1 MVEFIFLALFPGISF
16 SMGGS
21 DLMPWRVWMKYFD
34 WLQSE
39 QLIGLIIGHPQQ
51 KNAWLQRVWLMFLF
65 IGGLFLWGQ
74 LLNWGRGPLDFHDWA
89 DIFGPRLA
97 VLRAAIL
104 NGVLPLHTFTPVIED
119 GVTLRYLA
127 IPDQI
132 LSPQIFLLPWINIGQ
147 FILFQFWLMYA
158 LGFWALLQLR
168 CRFMLSLFAF
178 TILFALFNFNGH
190 ILSHAS
196 VGHANWGGYF
206 LYPVFALL
214 IFDLLDGKA
223 NWRWVAKVVFLSL
236 FIFLQG
242 SYHHFIWMLFFL
254 GLLALAVPRRFWW
267 LTAAAVFAVLVS
279 MVRILPAILLLGEV
293 NNKYVAGYP
302 LVLSIW
308 QYMTQLQ
315 TPYDYTLSFGLTNS
329 IGTWEYTFYVGI
341 LGALF
346 ILYFGAVRPLLSRD
360 GSDVFRPLLLPCL
373 GLTILSMDKVY
384 STLRQVFPLPLFTG
398 ERVAARIF
406 SLAFVFLLI
415 GAAVHFQRWLDG
427 KHLSLGSVVGM
438 LGLVVL
444 GANDLQ
450 RNLFMWSV
458 LNVAKYY
465 PVEYF
470 LPGLY
475 YPANQLGDTKY
486 LTLLSVGLIISLVSA
501 IGLLFLAW
509 REWHMASR

>member
-1 MVEFIFLALFPGISF
+1 MNNLE
-16 SMGGS
+16 
-21 DLMPWRVWMKYFD
+21 
-34 WLQSE
+34 WLKSE
-39 QLIGLIIGHPQQ
+39 QLIGIVVGRPQR
-51 KNAWLQRVWLMFLF
+51 KNAWLQRLWLVFLF
-65 IGGLFLWGQ
+65 IGGLYLWGQ
-74 LLNWGRGPLDFHDWA
+74 LLNFGRGPLNFHDWA
-89 DIFGPRLA
+89 AISGPRLA

-104 NGVLPLHTFTPVIED
+104 NGELPLHSITPVIED
-119 GVTLRYLA
+119 GVTLRFLA

-132 LSPQIFLLPWINIGQ
+132 LSPQITLLPWLDIGR
-147 FILFQFWLMYA
+147 FILLQFWLMYA

-168 CRFMLSLFAF
+168 RRFMLSLLAF
-178 TILFALFNFNGH
+178 SILFALFNFNGH

-254 GLLALAVPRRFWW
+254 GLLALTVPRRFWW
-267 LTAAAVFAVLVS
+267 LAAAAVFAVLVS
-279 MVRILPAILLLGEV
+279 MVRILPATLLLGDF
-293 NNKYVAGYP
+293 KYTYVAGYP

-315 TPYDYTLSFGLTNS
+315 TPYDYTISFGLTNS
-329 IGTWEYTFYVGI
+329 IGTWEYTFFVGI

-346 ILYFGAVRPLLSRD
+346 ILYFGVVRPMLSRD
-360 GSDVFRPLLLPCL
+360 GSDIFRLLLLPCL

-384 STLRQVFPLPLFTG
+384 SILREVLPLPLFTG
-398 ERVAARIF
+398 ERVPARIF
-406 SLAFVFLLI
+406 SLAFVFILI

-427 KHLSLGSVVGM
+427 KHLSLAGVGAM

-458 LNVAKYY
+458 LNIANYY
-465 PVEYF
+465 PAEYF
-470 LPGLY
+470 FPVRY
-475 YPANQLGDTKY
+475 YPANQFGDTQY
-486 LTLLSVGLIISLVSA
+486 LIFLSVGLIISLVSA
-501 IGLLFLAW
+501 LGLLYLAW
-509 REWHMASR
+509 REWRMASR

>member
-1 MVEFIFLALFPGISF
+1 MNNLVC
-16 SMGGS
+16 
-21 DLMPWRVWMKYFD
+21 
-34 WLQSE
+34 LQSE
-39 QLIGLIIGHPQQ
+39 QLIVLIVGRPQR
-51 KNAWLQRVWLMFLF
+51 KNAWLQRVWLVFLF
-65 IGGLFLWGQ
+65 IGGLYLWGQ
-74 LLNWGRGPLDFHDWA
+74 LLNFGRGPLDFHDWA
-89 DIFGPRLA
+89 AISGPRLA

-104 NGVLPLHTFTPVIED
+104 NGELPLHTITPVIED
-119 GVTLRYLA
+119 GVTLRFLA

-132 LSPQIFLLPWINIGQ
+132 LSPQITLLPWLDIGR
-147 FILFQFWLMYA
+147 FILLQFWFMYA

-168 CRFMLSLFAF
+168 RRFMLSLLAF

-254 GLLALAVPRRFWW
+254 GLLALTVPRRFWW
-267 LTAAAVFAVLVS
+267 LAAAAVFAVLVS
-279 MVRILPAILLLGEV
+279 MVRILPATLLLGDF
-293 NNKYVAGYP
+293 KYTYVAGYP

-315 TPYDYTLSFGLTNS
+315 TPYDYTISFGLTNS
-329 IGTWEYTFYVGI
+329 IGTWEYTFFVGI

-346 ILYFGAVRPLLSRD
+346 ILYFGVVRPMLSRD
-360 GSDVFRPLLLPCL
+360 GSDIFRLLLLAGL

-384 STLRQVFPLPLFTG
+384 SILREVLPLPLFTG
-398 ERVAARIF
+398 ERVPARIF
-406 SLAFVFLLI
+406 SLAFVFILI

-427 KHLSLGSVVGM
+427 KHLSLAGVGAM

-458 LNVAKYY
+458 LNVANYY
-465 PVEYF
+465 PAEYF
-470 LPGLY
+470 FPVRY
-475 YPANQLGDTKY
+475 YPANQFGDTQY
-486 LTLLSVGLIISLVSA
+486 LIFLSVGLIISLVSA
-501 IGLLFLAW
+501 LGLLYLAW
-509 REWHMASR
+509 REWRMASR